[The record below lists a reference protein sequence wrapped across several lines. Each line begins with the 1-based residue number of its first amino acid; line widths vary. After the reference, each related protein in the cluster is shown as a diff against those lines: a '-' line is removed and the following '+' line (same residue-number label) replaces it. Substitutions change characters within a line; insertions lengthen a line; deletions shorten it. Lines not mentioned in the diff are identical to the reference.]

1 MDRQLP
7 LPGRKSLFV
16 AIGPTVLLFSF
27 IFVFPLIFSIRY
39 SFFSWN
45 GGASE
50 SFVGLRNYATFFCD
64 RSFWSACLNTVFIT
78 VIVVIGQVGIGLIV
92 SVALTLSFV
101 RLVGLHRTTLFLPVV
116 VSPIVVGLIWSMIY
130 NSRKGM
136 LNLILRSIGLTKFP
150 LWLDD
155 PSIVLLSVSVPVI
168 WQYIGLYMVMFL
180 GALQSIPKEILESSR
195 LDSANGAQTMFR
207 IMLPMIYPTFKVGV
221 MLCVSG
227 TLKIFDHIFVL
238 TNGGPGEASM
248 TMSLYNYN
256 VSFNMMRFS
265 YGSTVSI
272 GMIVITLLITLAT
285 MRSLG
290 GKQYE

>member
-7 LPGRKSLFV
+7 LPGRRSLFA
-16 AIGPTVLLFSF
+16 AIGPTVLVFSF
-27 IFVFPLIFSIRY
+27 VFVFPLVFSIRY
-39 SFFSWN
+39 SLFNWS
-45 GGASE
+45 GGATE
-50 SFVGLRNYATFFCD
+50 TFVGLGNYAAFFRD
-64 RSFWSACLNTVFIT
+64 ASFWASCLNTVFIT
-78 VIVVIGQVGIGLIV
+78 AIIVIGQVGIGLVV
-92 SVALTLSFV
+92 SVMLTLSFV
-101 RLVGLHRTTLFLPVV
+101 RLVGFHRTTIFLPVV
-116 VSPIVVGLIWSMIY
+116 ISPIVVGLIWSMIY

-136 LNLILRSIGLTKFP
+136 LNLLLRSIGFTKLP

-180 GALQSIPKEILESSR
+180 GALQSIPKEIIESAR
-195 LDSANGAQTMFR
+195 LDGANGAQTMAR